1 MLPIPFYPPA
11 GYRVRILALR
21 GDLVA
26 WIKSLPGD
34 PPTPLES
41 GAGVLMGFQTTSM
54 GGTQECDYCA
64 SGCLLYLQDAVVE
77 KEPKTRLPYD
87 KQINILLDSDN
98 MLNLKIA
105 SWLNTTGKPIHL
117 EATYDTIMFRYEPI
131 QGEQTDAK

>member
-1 MLPIPFYPPA
+1 
-11 GYRVRILALR
+11 
-21 GDLVA
+21 
-26 WIKSLPGD
+26 
-34 PPTPLES
+34 
-41 GAGVLMGFQTTSM
+41 
-54 GGTQECDYCA
+54 
-64 SGCLLYLQDAVVE
+64 
-77 KEPKTRLPYD
+77 LPYD